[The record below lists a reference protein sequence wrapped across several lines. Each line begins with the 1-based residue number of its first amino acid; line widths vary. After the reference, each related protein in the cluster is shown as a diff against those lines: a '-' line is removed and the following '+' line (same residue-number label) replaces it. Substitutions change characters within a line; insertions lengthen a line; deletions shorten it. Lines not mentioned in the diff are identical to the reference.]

1 MTTLLLILFL
11 VSGDING
18 RVISI
23 EDGDTITI
31 LVDSRPVRVR
41 FFGIDSPERGQDYY
55 RTARKRVSVLCYR
68 TDVKVQPKGKD
79 VYGRTLG
86 IVFLADG
93 RNLNQLLVE
102 EGLAWW
108 FQKYA
113 PRDKKLKSLEE
124 AARKAKRGLWSM
136 DDPIPPWE
144 YRKPIW

>member
-1 MTTLLLILFL
+1 MTTFLLILFL
-11 VSGDING
+11 VSGDIDG

-41 FFGIDSPERGQDYY
+41 FFGVDAPERGQDYY
-55 RTARKRVSVLCYR
+55 RTSRKRVSVLCYR

-79 VYGRTLG
+79 VYGRILG

-108 FQKYA
+108 FRKYA
-113 PRDKKLKSLEE
+113 PRDKTLKSLEE

-136 DDPIPPWE
+136 EDPIPPWE
-144 YRKPIW
+144 YRRPIW